1 MTPTAAWGSRVP
13 TDVERRLF
21 YILPCIYAV
30 LVLAVLPWA
39 RVPGVQNPAIATV
52 SGLGVLFADLCT
64 AVLLASEYRRTG
76 RPALVYLAAAF
87 CYSGV
92 MAVLHVLT
100 FPDAVVDGPVI
111 GNVHTVGLLFP
122 FWRLGMLM
130 LLLTAIVYA
139 GAPAVAGSGH
149 GRTRTLAIAM
159 SLVTCVALLMAA
171 LFSVVEWP
179 NMQGNSFGVF
189 NVWISWLNVAL
200 AIAGAALI
208 WNRRAF
214 DDALYLWLAL
224 VLVASAAELK
234 LSVASGARYNVGWYI
249 SRASWVVSNCLLL
262 VLWLTHESSAHMPR
276 SWKRIAEYG
285 TALCIL
291 GAALL
296 LHWFM
301 LPWLGASFPFAAT
314 FASIAIAVWLGG
326 WGPAVCCAI
335 VGYAVV
341 NVWLLEPAGGFVL
354 ANIAHALAVALY
366 CFTSAVIIGLGEAMR
381 RARDKHRASEQRL
394 MRSTTALQQADTN
407 KSNFLAVLSHELR
420 NPMAPLRNA
429 LTLLG
434 MSPERQTFERVVPIM
449 NRQLAHLSRLV
460 DDLLDV
466 SRIDRGKL
474 ELKIERI
481 AMDAVLKEAI
491 ETAKPN
497 IEAKSHEFVVRF
509 PADPVYVNGDMVR
522 LTQLVANLLNNAAK
536 FTSPRGHIE
545 LALGAEED
553 YAIVEVADNGIGV
566 APEELPKIFDMFV
579 QLDASRSVAAGGLGL
594 GLTLARS
601 IAEIHSGTLEVHSA
615 GLNRGTQF
623 VLRLPVARQ
632 IVAGE
637 PPRIGARGNLR
648 RRRVLVV
655 DDNHDAATTLAE
667 ILRVQG
673 HEVRVAF
680 DGLDGLRE
688 AREFGP
694 AVAFIDLNMP
704 RMDGFELARNL
715 RQDPRTCAMT
725 LVAVTGMGQDADV
738 ARTRDAGF
746 SAHLSKPAAEEDIER
761 WASGEEAVAASI
773 TGQRHGH
780 SARAL

>member
-1 MTPTAAWGSRVP
+1 
-13 TDVERRLF
+13 
-21 YILPCIYAV
+21 
-30 LVLAVLPWA
+30 
-39 RVPGVQNPAIATV
+39 
-52 SGLGVLFADLCT
+52 
-64 AVLLASEYRRTG
+64 
-76 RPALVYLAAAF
+76 
-87 CYSGV
+87 
-92 MAVLHVLT
+92 
-100 FPDAVVDGPVI
+100 
-111 GNVHTVGLLFP
+111 
-122 FWRLGMLM
+122 
-130 LLLTAIVYA
+130 
-139 GAPAVAGSGH
+139 
-149 GRTRTLAIAM
+149 
-159 SLVTCVALLMAA
+159 
-171 LFSVVEWP
+171 
-179 NMQGNSFGVF
+179 
-189 NVWISWLNVAL
+189 
-200 AIAGAALI
+200 
-208 WNRRAF
+208 
-214 DDALYLWLAL
+214 
-224 VLVASAAELK
+224 
-234 LSVASGARYNVGWYI
+234 
-249 SRASWVVSNCLLL
+249 
-262 VLWLTHESSAHMPR
+262 MPR

-291 GAALL
+291 AAALL

-301 LPWLGASFPFAAT
+301 LPWLGLEFPFATA

-335 VGYAVV
+335 AGYALV
-341 NVWLLEPAGGFVL
+341 NIWFLDPVGSFVL
-354 ANIAHALAVALY
+354 TSIAHALGVALY

-429 LTLLG
+429 VTLLG

-474 ELKIERI
+474 ELKLERI
-481 AMDAVLKEAI
+481 AMDTVLKDAI

-497 IEAKSHEFVVRF
+497 IEAKSHELVVRF
-509 PADPVYVNGDMVR
+509 PADPVYVTGDMVR

-536 FTSPRGHIE
+536 FTAPRGHIE
-545 LALGAEED
+545 LTLRAEQD
-553 YAIVEVADNGIGV
+553 RAIVEVMDNGIGI
-566 APEELPKIFDMFV
+566 APEELPKIFDMFT

-623 VLRLPVARQ
+623 VLRLPAARQ
-632 IVAGE
+632 IVTGE

-688 AREFGP
+688 AREFSP

-704 RMDGFELARNL
+704 RMDGFELARKL
-715 RQDPRTCAMT
+715 RGDARTRAMT
-725 LVAVTGMGQDADV
+725 LVAVTGMGQEADM
-738 ARTRDAGF
+738 ARTLDAGF
-746 SAHLSKPAAEEDIER
+746 SAHLSKPAAVEDIER
-761 WASGEEAVAASI
+761 WASGDEAVVVPI
-773 TGQRHGH
+773 TGERHDHGA
-780 SARAL
+780 AR